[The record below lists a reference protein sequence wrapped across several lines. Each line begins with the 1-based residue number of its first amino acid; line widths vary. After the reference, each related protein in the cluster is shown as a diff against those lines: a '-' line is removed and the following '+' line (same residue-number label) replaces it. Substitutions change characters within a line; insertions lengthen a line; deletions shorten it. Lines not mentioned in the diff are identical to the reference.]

1 MTIAYDERANAPA
14 FDRRGRRPVAVDA
27 LIVGAGLLLFAIVW
41 LGQLDFSSLSPP
53 ADNIEQLTWVRSMQW
68 GYYKHPPLPT
78 WLLWLPVQVLGLT
91 QWTTYLTGALMTLGA
106 MSLMWGLLVAL
117 RGRGYATVALLGA
130 LCVSY
135 YNGRLNYY
143 NHNIVLLLMSTLAAV
158 MCWQAVAT
166 RRLRWWIGL
175 GLAIGF
181 GALAKYQ
188 IAVTALS
195 VLLFIGHQRV
205 WNDPAQRRGV
215 LCAALIALLPLLPHL
230 QWLREHHYATIH
242 YAMDSSLGAN
252 FGATARSANALGW
265 LADQV
270 FNRALP
276 TLLLLAATAFMVR
289 GTRRQAIATSARP
302 AARDPAR
309 ALILAWGLAPLAFM
323 TSMGILTGANLQLQW
338 GTPFLLFLVPAL
350 MELARNVDWN
360 GVDLRTTLIAFVLIQ
375 ALLLATSHLKSPRGL
390 SGLRDRHWRSFDSAL
405 LAQRI
410 GARARE
416 ALGGPVRVVIGDAS
430 IAGALALRLPE
441 RPLVLIDG
449 RFDRSPW
456 VPADL
461 VQRCGA
467 LELGSMGLPGQVEPV
482 GPEFPGLA
490 WRIVKPQPGAAPC
503 PGRTLPSDHGRRP
516 AGANDRG

>member
-1 MTIAYDERANAPA
+1 MTVARDDGASAVG
-14 FDRRGRRPVAVDA
+14 FGGRGRRPAAV
-27 LIVGAGLLLFAIVW
+27 VGLAVGTGLLLFAVVW
-41 LGQLDFSSLSPP
+41 LSQLDFTSLSPP
-53 ADNIEQLTWVRSMQW
+53 ADNIEQLTWVRSIEW

-78 WLLWLPVQVLGLT
+78 WLIWLPVHVLGLT
-91 QWTTYLTGALMTLGA
+91 RWASYLTGALMTLGA
-106 MSLMWGLLVAL
+106 MALLWRLMATL
-117 RGRGYATVALLGA
+117 RGRRYASVALLGA
-130 LCVSY
+130 LCITY

-143 NHNIVLLLMSTLAAV
+143 NHNIVLLLLSTLAAV

-175 GLAIGF
+175 GLAIGL

-188 IAVTALS
+188 IAVTVLS

-205 WNDPAQRRGV
+205 WADPAQRRGV

-230 QWLREHHYATIH
+230 QWLRENQFASIH
-242 YAMDSSLGAN
+242 YAVDSSLGAS
-252 FGATARSANALGW
+252 FDAATRSANSLRW
-265 LADQV
+265 LADQL

-276 TLLLLAATAFMVR
+276 ALLLLAATAFMAR
-289 GTRRQAIATSARP
+289 STRRETIAPSAGL

-309 ALILAWGLAPLAFM
+309 ALIFAWGLAPLAFM

-350 MELARNVDWN
+350 MELARGVDWG
-360 GVDLRTTLIAFVLIQ
+360 GVDLRPALLAFALIQ
-375 ALLLATSHLKSPRGL
+375 AVLLVTNHMTSPHGPA
-390 SGLRDRHWRSFDSAL
+390 GLRDRHWRTFDSAL

-416 ALGGPVRVVIGDAS
+416 ALGGPLRVVIGDAS
-430 IAGALALRLPE
+430 IAGALAMQMPE

-449 RFDRSPW
+449 RFDRCPW
-456 VPADL
+456 LPADL

-467 LELGSMGLPGQVEPV
+467 LELESIALPGHFEPV
-482 GPEFPGLA
+482 GADFPGLA
-490 WRIVKPQPGAAPC
+490 WRVVQPQPGAAPC
-503 PGRTLPSDHGRRP
+503 PRQQEDVKTAASPRQL
-516 AGANDRG
+516 AGE